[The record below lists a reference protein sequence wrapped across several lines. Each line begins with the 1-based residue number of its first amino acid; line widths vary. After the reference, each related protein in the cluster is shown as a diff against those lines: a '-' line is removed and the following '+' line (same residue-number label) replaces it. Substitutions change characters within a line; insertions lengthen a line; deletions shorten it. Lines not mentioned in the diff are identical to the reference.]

1 MSRPV
6 IVWFRRDLRL
16 EDNLALEAALKSGAA
31 IIPLFIFDP
40 DILDKPRISSA
51 RVKFMLSALNSL
63 DDSLRAYGRRLL
75 VRHGEALPTLQSL
88 IAESGATALYFN
100 ADYTPF
106 ARKRDETIRDALSI
120 DIRTY
125 HDRLMMPPGSVM
137 TNDDTPYSVY
147 SPFKRKW
154 REKKAE
160 RLHIAQYT
168 LSAENLHDLDGLQN
182 DGLPELAA
190 LGHSSAVDVPRTDAA
205 HVDALLD
212 GWIDERIYGY
222 KAGRDMLGDPHATP
236 HSATSFF
243 SPYIRFGILS
253 TRTIYWRCHEAYEAA
268 DDKAGRESV
277 TKFVDEIIWH
287 EFYTHVLWHHP
298 HVVDQ
303 NFNEKYDA
311 LQWRHAPDMLAAW
324 QNGMT
329 GYPVVDAAMR
339 QLNTTGWM
347 HNRARMVVASF
358 LTKDLLID
366 WREGELYFMQ
376 RLLDGDLANNN
387 GGWQWAAGTGT
398 DAQPYFRIFNPLSQ
412 SQKFDPQGVY
422 IRTWTPELRD
432 VADRYIHEPHNAPT
446 PPKSYPAPIVDHQM
460 ARQAALQMFEAAK
473 RPEGN

>member
-1 MSRPV
+1 MSAPV
-6 IVWFRRDLRL
+6 IIWFRRDLRL
-16 EDNLALEAALKSGAA
+16 QDNLALEAALKSGAA
-31 IIPLFIFDP
+31 VIPLFIFDP
-40 DILDKPRISSA
+40 NILNSRRISSV
-51 RVKFMLSALNSL
+51 RLKFMLSALESL

-75 VRHGEALPTLQSL
+75 VRHGEALPTLQNL
-88 IAESGATALYFN
+88 IEQSGATALYFN
-100 ADYTPF
+100 TDYTPF
-106 ARKRDETIRDALSI
+106 AIQRDAAVSEALSI
-120 DIRTY
+120 GVHTY

-154 REKKAE
+154 REKRDE

-168 LSAENLHDLDGLQN
+168 ISAEKLHDLEGLQN
-182 DGLPELAA
+182 DGLPDLHA
-190 LGHSSAVDVPRTDAA
+190 LGHSSTVDVPQTSAEY
-205 HVDALLD
+205 VSSLLD
-212 GWIDERIYGY
+212 RWVDERIYGY
-222 KAGRDMLGDPHATP
+222 KDGRDMLGDPHTAP
-236 HSATSFF
+236 LSATSFF

-253 TRTIYWRCHEAYEAA
+253 TRTIYWHCREAYENAT
-268 DDKAGRESV
+268 DKAGRESV

-298 HVVDQ
+298 HVVDH

-311 LQWRHAPDMLAAW
+311 IQWRHAPDMLAAW

-329 GYPVVDAAMR
+329 GYPIVDAAMR
-339 QLNTTGWM
+339 QLNATGWM

-366 WREGELYFMQ
+366 WREGELYFMR

-412 SQKFDPQGVY
+412 SQKFDPTGAY
-422 IRTWTPELRD
+422 IRAWIPELRD
-432 VADRYIHEPHNAPT
+432 VADRFIHEPHNAAT
-446 PPKSYPAPIVDHQM
+446 PPNNYPAPIVDHQL

-473 RPEGN
+473 KSEVN